1 MSNIKLFKS
10 NPIVTLE
17 MYSAILNFEKQ
28 EMKEPKLSSSLS
40 QYDQHSIAVKNKATS
55 LQSAAPGLCNHQPLR

>member
-10 NPIVTLE
+10 YPIVTLE

-28 EMKEPKLSSSLS
+28 EMKEHKFSSSLS
-40 QYDQHSIAVKNKATS
+40 Q
-55 LQSAAPGLCNHQPLR
+55 